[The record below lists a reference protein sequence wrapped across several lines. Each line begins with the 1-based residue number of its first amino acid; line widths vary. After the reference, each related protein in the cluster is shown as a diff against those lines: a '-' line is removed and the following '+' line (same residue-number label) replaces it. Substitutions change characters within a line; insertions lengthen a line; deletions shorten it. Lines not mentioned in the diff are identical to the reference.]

1 MLTCQHHIQWVRQV
15 AGGLHQCILCT
26 QVVTKKDIYPKLED
40 LPEEFRRRWEAHE
53 ATRPPAEPVSAEA
66 AAKPKAPP
74 PNPAA
79 SAGAPPR
86 APSAVSTPA
95 RAGSTPPAPIPRPSP
110 AARSI
115 AVPPA
120 ASHDPASGG

>member
-1 MLTCQHHIQWVRQV
+1 VLTCQHHIQWVRQV

-74 PNPAA
+74 PTA